1 MRPYMVLSRRRGVRA
16 PTLEFP
22 IGKCDMYKNAY
33 FAATEPAI
41 AEPATSGDASE
52 QTWEKRLEGPSPPR
66 PNDQFDSG
74 RIEHFPILVH
84 CHLRWDFVWQRPQ
97 QIFTRLAAS
106 HRIAYIEEPLPASAR
121 DAVASRLQITE
132 PQPNIVR
139 IVPILP
145 ASSANIEDQCA
156 AVLALMRVALLR
168 HPLLRGQFE
177 DPVQWFY
184 SPMTAP
190 SLLGEFG
197 GQGVVYDCMDE
208 LANFRFAPA
217 DIAAR
222 EQFLLSHADVV
233 FTGGYQLFKSKS
245 RHHDNVQF
253 YGCGVDVA
261 HFGRAQLAPT
271 QVPTAV
277 AQLPRPVFGYFGVI
291 DERLDYPLIAGL
303 AQTFPDASIVM
314 AGPVAKVERDQLPQL
329 PNIHWLGQQ
338 SYDLLPNLVKGFD
351 VCLMPFALNDATR
364 YINPTKT
371 LEYMAAGK
379 PVVSTAV
386 ADVVRNF
393 TPVVDVAG
401 SHKEFFEAVDRAWR
415 RPDPALIEEGV
426 RRAQGA
432 SWTAT
437 VKMMRGAVQT
447 ALRAS
452 AGVADAIA
460 VQADAV
466 R

>member
-1 MRPYMVLSRRRGVRA
+1 M
-16 PTLEFP
+16 
-22 IGKCDMYKNAY
+22 
-33 FAATEPAI
+33 
-41 AEPATSGDASE
+41 
-52 QTWEKRLEGPSPPR
+52 
-66 PNDQFDSG
+66 
-74 RIEHFPILVH
+74 
-84 CHLRWDFVWQRPQ
+84 
-97 QIFTRLAAS
+97 
-106 HRIAYIEEPLPASAR
+106 
-121 DAVASRLQITE
+121 QITE
-132 PQPNIVR
+132 PQPNIIR

-145 ASSANIEDQCA
+145 DSIASIDDQCA
-156 AVLALMRVALLR
+156 AVLALMRIALR
-168 HPLLRGQFE
+168 DHPLLRGKFK
-177 DPVQWFY
+177 DSVQWFY

-190 SLLGEFG
+190 SLLGKFG
-197 GQGVVYDCMDE
+197 GRGVVYDCMDE

-261 HFGRAQLAPT
+261 HFGRARLAQT
-271 QVPTAV
+271 QVPATV

-291 DERLDYPLIAGL
+291 DERLDYPLIAGM
-303 AQTFPDASIVM
+303 ARAFPHASIVM
-314 AGPVAKVERDQLPQL
+314 AGPVAKVDPDQLPQM

-338 SYDLLPNLVKGFD
+338 PYESLPNLVKGFD

-386 ADVVRNF
+386 ADVVHNF
-393 TPVVDVAG
+393 TPVVAVAE
-401 SHKEFFEAVDRAWR
+401 SHQAFFAAVDRAWR
-415 RPDPALIEEGV
+415 KPDPVLIDEGV
-426 RRAQGA
+426 RRAQGS

-437 VKMMRGAVQT
+437 VRMMRGAIQA
-447 ALRAS
+447 ALHRP
-452 AGVADAIA
+452 AGVAGAIA
-460 VQADAV
+460 VEAGAV
-466 R
+466 Q

>member
-1 MRPYMVLSRRRGVRA
+1 M
-16 PTLEFP
+16 E
-22 IGKCDMYKNAY
+22 KNAY
-33 FAATEPAI
+33 FAATEPAF
-41 AEPATSGDASE
+41 AESASPDDARE
-52 QTWEKRLEGPSPPR
+52 QSWEKLLQSPSPTR
-66 PNDQFDSG
+66 LKTHVDS
-74 RIEHFPILVH
+74 RWIEQFPIIVH

-97 QIFTRLAAS
+97 QIFSRLAEN
-106 HRIAYIEEPLPASAR
+106 HRIAYIEEPLPASSG
-121 DAVASRLQITE
+121 DASAPRLRITE

-139 IVPILP
+139 IVPILH
-145 ASSANIEDQCA
+145 ASVVSIEDQCA
-156 AVLALMRVALLR
+156 EVLALMRIALLS

-177 DPVQWFY
+177 NPVQWFY

-190 SLLGEFG
+190 SLLGKFG
-197 GQGVVYDCMDE
+197 GDGVVYDCMDE
-208 LANFRFAPA
+208 LANFRFAPV
-217 DIAAR
+217 DIAER

-245 RHHDNVQF
+245 RDHDNVQF

-261 HFGRAQLAPT
+261 HFGCARLART
-271 QVPTAV
+271 QVPASV

-303 AQTFPDASIVM
+303 AQAFPDASIVM
-314 AGPVAKVERDQLPQL
+314 AGPVVKVEQDQLPRM

-338 SYDLLPNLVKGFD
+338 PYDVLPNLVKGFD

-401 SHKEFFEAVDRAWR
+401 SHQEFFEAVDRAWR
-415 RPDPALIEEGV
+415 GPDPALIEEGV

-437 VKMMRGAVQT
+437 VEMMRSAIQT
-447 ALRAS
+447 ALHPS
-452 AGVADAIA
+452 AGVADAMTA
-460 VQADAV
+460 RAEAGGV